1 VRNKIVDLNVD
12 VGEGY
17 GAYRAGN
24 DEALLALASSAN
36 VACGFH
42 AGDPHTMRRTVELC
56 IAGGAAIG
64 AHPGLPDLLGFG
76 RREMLVS
83 PAEVEDFVL
92 YQVGA
97 LRAYAQAAGTRVAHV
112 KPHGALYHMAAGSVE
127 LAAAVARAVYSLD
140 PEMAVFGPPGSH
152 LLEAAEAMG
161 LKAVAEGF
169 ADRAYVRDGTLAPR
183 NTPGAVLSDP
193 RRALRQALALLG
205 EGDVETVD
213 GQAISLRASTICLH
227 SDTPDA
233 EAFALTLR
241 GGLEAA
247 GYTIGRPWAWA

>member
-1 VRNKIVDLNVD
+1 MIQKIVDLNVD
-12 VGEGY
+12 VGEGF

-24 DEALLALASSAN
+24 DEALLAMASSAN

-56 IAGGAAIG
+56 LAGGAAIG

-76 RREMLVS
+76 RREMRVT

-97 LRAYAQAAGTRVAHV
+97 LQAYAKAAGTRVAHV
-112 KPHGALYHMAAGSVE
+112 KPHGALYHMAAGSAE
-127 LAAAVARAVYSLD
+127 LAAAVARAVHSLD
-140 PEMAVFGPPGSH
+140 PEMAVFGPPGSR
-152 LLEAAEAMG
+152 LLDAAEATG
-161 LKAVAEGF
+161 LKAVPEGF
-169 ADRAYVRDGTLAPR
+169 ADRAYMGDRTLAPR
-183 NTPGAVLSDP
+183 SAPGAVLSDP

-205 EGDVETVD
+205 EGNVETLD
-213 GQAISLRASTICLH
+213 GQAIQLPVSTICLH

-233 EAFALTLR
+233 AAFARTLR

-247 GYTIGRPWAWA
+247 GYTIGRPWA